1 MTLSVAQMGI
11 FSICASHD
19 SCDVEANFNK
29 ISQSW
34 VLSMSEFFILNV
46 TQAADGEHPDLT
58 GYTPGPGTA
67 SSAGHSPEGGQG
79 GLTRGR
85 PGLVVVA
92 VAVLLLYPVYR
103 GARAMKSFWL
113 SRKCWWPAPLRRSS
127 VEETLKFLSCE

>member
-1 MTLSVAQMGI
+1 MCPA
-11 FSICASHD
+11 
-19 SCDVEANFNK
+19 
-29 ISQSW
+29 
-34 VLSMSEFFILNV
+34 EFFILNV

-58 GYTPGPGTA
+58 GYTPGRGTA

-103 GARAMKSFWL
+103 GARAIKSFWL
-113 SRKCWWPAPLRRSS
+113 SRKIKQRAPPGRAGAR
-127 VEETLKFLSCE
+127 LK